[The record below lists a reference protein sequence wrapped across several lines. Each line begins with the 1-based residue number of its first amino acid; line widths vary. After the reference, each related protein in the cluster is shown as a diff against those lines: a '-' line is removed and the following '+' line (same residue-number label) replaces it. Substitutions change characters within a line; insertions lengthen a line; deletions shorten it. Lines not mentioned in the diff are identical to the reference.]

1 MRTFSRIFDSFFRNK
16 VNPDSKPLHV
26 FYGENQNSKQP
37 ETEPKNNCESH
48 EVVSISDEQE
58 NQTKTL
64 KMTDAFKAEAWSLWP
79 AAAANITNHQVARF
93 FDDHSNFFESTL
105 CELFL
110 NAYRHGNF
118 KNLSIDT
125 NEPDPH
131 TSVGMLC
138 VKADPRTQQVCSC
151 PTKNTSSNT
160 VKKYNYLE
168 LYQWFFDRKNEFIA
182 KYCPEIWDSKCS
194 RYENNEKLF
203 STYLVL
209 LIF

>member
-64 KMTDAFKAEAWSLWP
+64 KMTDAFKAEASSLWP
-79 AAAANITNHQVARF
+79 AAAANITNCQVARF

-110 NAYRHGNF
+110 NAYRHGKF

-125 NEPDPH
+125 NEPDPQ
-131 TSVGMLC
+131 T
-138 VKADPRTQQVCSC
+138 VC
-151 PTKNTSSNT
+151 KNLAKSIYTRYVLILIYVQTLASYVNGEWHYTPFGIFRRSSSAVYT
-160 VKKYNYLE
+160 VFVEKYGLE
-168 LYQWFFDRKNEFIA
+168 KGTMIFDQYRMVLRKFYVNGQE
-182 KYCPEIWDSKCS
+182 
-194 RYENNEKLF
+194 
-203 STYLVL
+203 
-209 LIF
+209 